1 MPRWMYED
9 ERDPLDRPIF
19 GTGPITWWTLIA
31 LLVGLFIV
39 LTRFW
44 ALSSRAYCHDESIH
58 AWESWRL
65 YTGQGYIHDP
75 TYHGPFLYH
84 ITALVFALFGDN
96 DVTPRIATS
105 LFGVLIALS
114 PLLFKKWLG
123 KNGALLAM
131 VLMAVS
137 PVLMHRSRF
146 IRHDHFAILAN
157 LLLFYVILQYL
168 EGRETKYLYWAAAA
182 VALGF
187 TGKETTF
194 ITYFIFGTFL
204 ALYYLARLWQEG
216 RRVWRTEPVFDLLIV
231 IGTLIMPLGSPLV
244 IVLLGH
250 DPLDYSPG
258 GIYFSAA
265 VFLVVLA
272 VSVGI
277 GLWWD
282 RRRWPVCAGI
292 FYGIFVPFF
301 TTMFTNGR
309 GFATGMIGQLG
320 YWLAQ
325 HGVKRGGQPW
335 FYYLV
340 LLPLYEFLP
349 ILLSIAGTVY
359 YALRGGAPAR
369 TEEPH
374 DEAMGPSGSSEPSAL
389 PVVPFIIYWGAMAF
403 LMYSWAGEKMPWLM
417 MHLVV
422 PMHLLGGWI
431 LGHLVQADWHTL
443 WERGALWLLL
453 LFPLLVYTLGRV
465 IALRP
470 LGGTTTEE
478 LYRAMAWFLAL
489 AVAFIAAAFVR
500 RLLRRL
506 NRREGWRMFAL
517 SGVAVLL
524 ALTVRFAWM
533 ASFINAD
540 VANEFLVYAQG
551 APDVRIVAQE
561 LTTLSQRLTGG
572 LFLKVAYDSEA
583 SWPFVW
589 YLRNFEN
596 AQFFGD
602 KPAGPLDAD
611 VVLVGLGNEAAT
623 KPFLGDRYY
632 RRVYRLI
639 WWPNQNWYMNMTLK
653 GLWRDLQDKTAR
665 QKLWNVIFYRKYDV
679 SLASWPFVSEIAM
692 YIRRDIVQQLWDY
705 GPEALLTTG
714 PLPGDEYAAKWS
726 QVAASAIWGSP
737 GREPGQFM
745 APKGMALDRAGNLY
759 VADSQNHRIQVLD
772 AQGRLIRVWGSEGTA
787 PGQFKEP
794 WGVAVAEDGTVYVA
808 DTWNHR
814 IQVFD
819 AEGNFLWM
827 WGTFGQVLDP
837 KTFPN
842 LFYGPRDIAIDAAG
856 YIYVADTGNKR
867 IVKYDSFGQMVGA
880 VGGEGS
886 GDGQMLEPVGIAI
899 GPDGAL
905 YVADTW
911 NQRIQVFDANL
922 RFLRKWPIYTWSG
935 MSVVNKPYLAVD
947 QFGNVYATDPEGYRI
962 LQFDAQG
969 QVLATWGQYGA
980 DAFSMNL
987 PTGIEVDGSG
997 AIYVSDSE
1005 NGRILVF
1012 RGANGG

>member
-1 MPRWMYED
+1 MSRWLQKSEG
-9 ERDPLDRPIF
+9 DPLDRPIF
-19 GTGPITWWTLIA
+19 GTGPVPWWTLIA
-31 LLVGLFIV
+31 LLVGLFII

-44 ALSSRAYCHDESIH
+44 ALDSRAYSHDESIH

-65 YTGQGYIHDP
+65 YTGQGYLHDP

-96 DVTPRIATS
+96 DVTPRLATA
-105 LFGVLIALS
+105 LFGVLIAFS
-114 PLLFKKWLG
+114 PLLFTKWLG
-123 KNGALLAM
+123 KNGALMAM
-131 VLMAVS
+131 ILMAVS

-157 LLLFYVILQYL
+157 LLLFYAILQYL
-168 EGRETKYLYWAAAA
+168 EKREAKYLYWAAAA

-204 ALYYLARLWQEG
+204 AVCYLAHLWREG
-216 RRVWRTEPVFDLLIV
+216 WRSWRTDPTLDLLIV
-231 IGTLIMPLGSPLV
+231 IGTLIMPLGTPFL
-244 IVLLGH
+244 IVLLGR
-250 DPLDYSPG
+250 DPLDYSPS

-265 VFLVVLA
+265 IFFVVLA
-272 VSVGI
+272 ASAGI

-282 RRRWPVCAGI
+282 RRRWPICAGI

-301 TTMFTNGR
+301 TTMFTNGQ

-349 ILLSIAGTVY
+349 IILSLAGAVY
-359 YALRGGAPAR
+359 YIFGRAPAR
-369 TEEPH
+369 AEALG
-374 DEAMGPSGSSEPSAL
+374 DEAMPPGEGPATL
-389 PVVPFIIYWGAMAF
+389 PVLPFIIYWGAMAF

-422 PMHLLGGWI
+422 PMHLLGGWA
-431 LGHLVQADWHTL
+431 LGRLLQADWHAL
-443 WERGALWLLL
+443 RERGALWLLL
-453 LFPLLVYTLGRV
+453 LFPLFVYTLGRV

-470 LGGTTTEE
+470 SGGTTSEE
-478 LYRAMAWFLAL
+478 LYRTMAWFLAV
-489 AVAFIAAAFVR
+489 AVAFIAAGFAR
-500 RLLRRL
+500 MLLRRL

-561 LTTLSQRLTGG
+561 ITALSERLTGG

-589 YLRNFEN
+589 YLRDFEN

-602 KPAGPLDAD
+602 KPAGPLDAE

-639 WWPNQNWYMNMTLK
+639 WWPNQNWYMRMSLK
-653 GLWRDLQDKTAR
+653 GLWQDLQDKAAR
-665 QKLWNVIFYRKYDV
+665 QRLWNVLFYRKYDV

-692 YIRRDIVQQLWDY
+692 HIRRDIAQQLWDY
-705 GPEALLTTG
+705 GPEALLTAG
-714 PLPGDEYAAKWS
+714 LLPGDEYAAKWS
-726 QVAASAIWGSP
+726 QVGASAVWGAP
-737 GREPGQFM
+737 GREPGQFA
-745 APKGMALDRAGNLY
+745 APKGMALDHAGNLY

-772 AQGRLIRVWGSEGTA
+772 PQGSPVRVWGSEGTA

-794 WGVAVAEDGTVYVA
+794 WGVAVAEDGTIYVA

-827 WGTFGQVLDP
+827 WGAFGQVLDP
-837 KTFPN
+837 KTYPN
-842 LFYGPRDIAIDAAG
+842 LLYGPRDIAIDAAG

-867 IVKYDSFGQMVGA
+867 IIKYDPFGQMVGA
-880 VGGEGS
+880 VGGEGI

-947 QFGNVYATDPEGYRI
+947 QWGNVYATDPEGYRI

-987 PTGIEVDGSG
+987 PTGIEVDPSG
-997 AIYVSDSE
+997 AIYVSDSG
-1005 NGRILVF
+1005 NGRILIF
-1012 RGANGG
+1012 RGGNGG